1 MCLVLTRSDFHNGSQ
16 AKDQLVSIVHTA
28 SNSCTKTAPER
39 ECGWSGGGV
48 SEGRDVGAEDKA
60 PLLYI

>member
-1 MCLVLTRSDFHNGSQ
+1 MCSVLTRSDSQNGSQ

-28 SNSCTKTAPER
+28 LNSCTKTALEHVWA
-39 ECGWSGGGV
+39 EWGWGKWVRG
-48 SEGRDVGAEDKA
+48 VGAEDEA